1 MTKRNITIIISVFVV
16 VLLFVFSI
24 NYKNSEDRGNK
35 FYSEG
40 INNYKAGDYSLA
52 YEKFSKIPS
61 YSVLKPAA
69 LFRQARCASNLQQ
82 FDNAVK
88 NYTKIVHNYPNSVI
102 TALSYYNMAL
112 IQYDMNKKTA
122 KPNFE
127 AVTKKYPNTELAVI
141 SEYYLGCIYYNEA
154 LSTEN
159 EHKKLNLYSTSA
171 NYLKS
176 FIRKMPNDKYSYDAV
191 EKLLNTNTTLAASD
205 NLAVAKVLY
214 NQGLYNEAKEYFYQ
228 SNLNESWCDFAK
240 NYYKARDYERTK
252 SVIET
257 GLINYSNGKDP
268 KEISEIIDLY
278 LSLMPKEK
286 GLNYL
291 MAKVIDCNGFDY
303 MMHLNCQ
310 TKKGNSKIACFDTL
324 YKRYPNGRY
333 AANALSEVFYDKV
346 KNGKYHEAERLGR
359 LHSKSYPY
367 SKSAPFVMYKMAKVE
382 NALKK
387 HDMENACYKGVLA
400 KYPDTY
406 YAYRAYLKLNKN
418 NTKGIDSNL
427 KVKPVV
433 FPYKKSGENNLV
445 VTLAELKDY
454 DLVDEMC
461 KNDQFV
467 QSWIA
472 YRKGKYTTSIILARE
487 AMDKLNEKPPFS
499 DLRWRLV
506 YPIHYY
512 EEIKKHK
519 LDNNPTLLLSIMKEE
534 SHFDEKARSAVGAM
548 GLMQLMPATAKE
560 IADANGITGS
570 QYIPETNI
578 RTGSLYFSKIKKILN
593 GKSALAVLAYNG
605 GFNAVNNWK
614 KYLNYEDF
622 DEFLE
627 LIPYD
632 ETKLYLKKVLRTY
645 WNYTNIY

>member
-1 MTKRNITIIISVFVV
+1 MTKRNITIIITIFVFI
-16 VLLFVFSI
+16 LLFVFFI
-24 NYKNSEDRGNK
+24 NYKNAEVKGNNY
-35 FYSEG
+35 YSEG
-40 INNYKAGDYSLA
+40 INSYKAGDYSA
-52 YEKFSKIPS
+52 ACEKFSKIPS
-61 YSVLKPAA
+61 YSTLKPAA

-82 FDNAVK
+82 FDYAIK
-88 NYTKIVHNYPNSVI
+88 NYNKIVHNYPNSVI

-112 IQYDMNKKTA
+112 IQYDMNKKSA
-122 KPNFE
+122 KSNFE
-127 AVTKKYPNTELAVI
+127 AIIKKYPNTELAVN
-141 SEYYLGCIYYNEA
+141 SEYYLGCIYYNNA
-154 LSTEN
+154 QLTEN
-159 EHKKLNLYSTSA
+159 ENKRSNLYRTSA
-171 NYLKS
+171 DYLKS
-176 FIRKMPNDKYSYDAV
+176 YIKKMPNDKFSYDAV
-191 EKLLNTNTTLAASD
+191 EKLLNTNVILSASD
-205 NLAVAKVLY
+205 NYTVAKVLY
-214 NQGLYNEAKEYFYQ
+214 NQGLYSEAKDYFYK
-228 SNLNESWCDFAK
+228 SKLNECWCDLAK
-240 NYYKARDYERTK
+240 NCCKLRDYDK
-252 SVIET
+252 AKAVIET
-257 GLINYSNGKDP
+257 GLINYSNGKDS

-278 LSLMPKEK
+278 LSLVPKES
-286 GLNYL
+286 GLSYL

-310 TKKGNSKIACFDTL
+310 AKKGNSKIACFDTL
-324 YKRYPNGRY
+324 YKKYPNGRY
-333 AANALSEVFYDKV
+333 AANALSEVFYSKV
-346 KNGKYHEAERLGR
+346 KNGKYLEAERLGR

-382 NALKK
+382 NVLKK
-387 HDMENACYKGVLA
+387 YDMENACYKGVLA

-406 YAYRAYLKLNKN
+406 YAYRAYLKLNKDN
-418 NTKGIDSNL
+418 NKNIDSNL

-461 KNDQFV
+461 KNDPFV

-472 YRKGKYTTSIILARE
+472 YRKGKYTTSVILARE
-487 AMDKLNEKPPFS
+487 AMDKLNEKPPFN

-512 EEIKKHK
+512 EEIKKYK

-560 IADANGITGS
+560 IADAYGITGS
-570 QYIPETNI
+570 QYIPENNI